1 MAVTIESWEE
11 WLEAHAGKLLLFAR
25 QQCRLPADAEDLL
38 QEALVESWTR
48 HAGPGLPPLP
58 LVYST
63 IRRRAIDQAR
73 SLDRRQSRE
82 QASAEMAPE
91 WFVEDF
97 DGDDD
102 SRVVQAA
109 MEQLPVDQREVL
121 TLKIWGDLTFRAIAE
136 TLGEPLNTVAS
147 RYRYALETLR
157 KLLEEIK

>member
-48 HAGPGLPPLP
+48 HAGPDLPPLP

-147 RYRYALETLR
+147 RYRYALEALR
-157 KLLEEIK
+157 KVLEEIK

>member
-38 QEALVESWTR
+38 QEALVESWSR
-48 HAGPGLPPLP
+48 YAGPGMPPLP

-63 IRRRAIDQAR
+63 IRRRAIDHAR
-73 SLDRRQSRE
+73 GLDRRQSRE

-91 WFVEDF
+91 WFVADF

-121 TLKIWGDLTFRAIAE
+121 TLKIWGDLTFREIAE
-136 TLGEPLNTVAS
+136 TLGAPLNTVAS

-157 KLLEEIK
+157 HMLEKMK